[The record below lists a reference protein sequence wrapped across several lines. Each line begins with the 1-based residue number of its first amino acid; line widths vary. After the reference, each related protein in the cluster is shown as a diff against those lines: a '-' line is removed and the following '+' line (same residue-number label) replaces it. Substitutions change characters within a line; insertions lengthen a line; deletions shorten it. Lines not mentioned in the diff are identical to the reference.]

1 MRITAGHILLC
12 LISIA
17 ELTVSAPIAGPSENL
32 KPGWTKD
39 LSYRQPLGK
48 VKGGRVGKYTT
59 TTKLKGLNKAK
70 DTRIGPGK
78 GHDDSNEDEDIIVLS
93 FTESTDTDYYDSEPD
108 AASGHVS
115 QGRPTTSS
123 REAPPNLNSIP
134 SFPPPQVVGI
144 DPELRLIFHWFRTE
158 ILHIHRPFRL
168 KYYNTLNLDYEYTLQ
183 SNEHHVYFWG
193 QGLTNAC
200 TRNNV
205 NCQLKF
211 AQPQLHD
218 QREDLDHHDRCLA
231 TVKIKESE
239 QRTSEWAVPF
249 SIREQILQQF
259 EPFGNGI
266 A

>member
-17 ELTVSAPIAGPSENL
+17 ELTVSAPIAGPSENIQ
-32 KPGWTKD
+32 PGWTKD
-39 LSYRQPLGK
+39 LSHRPLKK
-48 VKGGRVGKYTT
+48 VKDGRVEKYSTSNR
-59 TTKLKGLNKAK
+59 LKGNKAK
-70 DTRIGPGK
+70 DTRIAGK
-78 GHDDSNEDEDIIVLS
+78 NPNDSNEGEDIIVLS
-93 FTESTDTDYYDSEPD
+93 FTESTDTDYYDSEPE
-108 AASGHVS
+108 AAEGHES

-144 DPELRLIFHWFRTE
+144 DPELRLIFNWFRTE
-158 ILHIHRPFRL
+158 ILDIHRPFRL

-218 QREDLDHHDRCLA
+218 QLEDLDHHHDRCLA

-249 SIREQILQQF
+249 SIREQILQQL
-259 EPFGNGI
+259 ERLGNGI